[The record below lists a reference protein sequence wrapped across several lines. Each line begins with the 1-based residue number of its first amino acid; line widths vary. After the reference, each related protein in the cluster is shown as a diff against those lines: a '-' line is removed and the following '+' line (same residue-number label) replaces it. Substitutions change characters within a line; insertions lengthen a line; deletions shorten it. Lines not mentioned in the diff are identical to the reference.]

1 VIKAP
6 GPGEQRAGASLRW
19 TAPPLPPVSDVP
31 RSWVPSS
38 EATPREGV
46 TLVHHEGNHA
56 GQDTGDDC
64 HGNGHDHEWQH
75 HGNGSIIRTGAI
87 VPPTVLVTEI
97 DTGGLI
103 VQGRPDAPGRGDR
116 W

>member
-1 VIKAP
+1 MNNELVRPSDGRLPRFRQCQTFP
-6 GPGEQRAGASLRW
+6 GPGC
-19 TAPPLPPVSDVP
+19 PPV
-31 RSWVPSS
+31 R
-38 EATPREGV
+38 RLLEGV

-56 GQDTGDDC
+56 GPDTGDDC

-75 HGNGSIIRTGAI
+75 HGNGSIMRTGAV

-103 VQGRPDAPGRGDR
+103 VQGRPGAPGRGDR